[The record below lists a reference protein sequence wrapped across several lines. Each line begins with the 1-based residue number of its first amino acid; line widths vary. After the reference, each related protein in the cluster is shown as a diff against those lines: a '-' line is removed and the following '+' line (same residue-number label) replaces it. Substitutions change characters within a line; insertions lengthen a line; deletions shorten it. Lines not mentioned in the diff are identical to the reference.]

1 MKNLKFLSRGVF
13 WVLLAGLGTACQ
25 QPTATVNSNTG
36 VQPNAP
42 LANPNAPAAN
52 QAAAPQTPNPED
64 SMPRVSVE
72 EAKAAVDKGTAVII
86 DVRGPDAYKAAH
98 VKGAL
103 EHSLSLLE
111 QGDFK
116 DLPKNKRIIAY
127 CS

>member
-1 MKNLKFLSRGVF
+1 MKNLNFLSRGMF
-13 WVLLAGLGTACQ
+13 WVLLAGMATACQ
-25 QPTATVNSNTG
+25 QPTATVNSNSG

-42 LANPNAPAAN
+42 LANPNAPVAN
-52 QAAAPQTPNPED
+52 PVAAPQAPNPED

-72 EAKAAVDKGTAVII
+72 EAKATFDKGEAVII

-98 VKGAL
+98 VKGSL
-103 EHSLSLLE
+103 EHSLSRLE

>member
-1 MKNLKFLSRGVF
+1 M
-13 WVLLAGLGTACQ
+13 LLAGLGTACQ
-25 QPTATVNSNTG
+25 QPTATVNSNSG

-52 QAAAPQTPNPED
+52 QAPAPQAPNPED